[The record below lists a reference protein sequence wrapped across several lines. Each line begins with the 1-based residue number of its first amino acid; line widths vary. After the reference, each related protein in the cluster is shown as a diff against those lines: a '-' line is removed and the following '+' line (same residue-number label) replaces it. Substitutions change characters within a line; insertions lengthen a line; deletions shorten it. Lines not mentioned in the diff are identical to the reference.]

1 MRLPTYLAWHSLAA
15 RVRNEMGAA
24 APVKADALPS
34 VCQRKVVKTNPK
46 GAKTECLFADG
57 TSILV
62 SNFLASFIRD
72 GDELL
77 FPLEHEAVDA
87 GTQIYIRKTNPEE
100 RRWDVFQ
107 AEIGY
112 ATQPRKDKRN
122 NLFVSAEVPDSQLGI
137 SAISLRC
144 EALRD
149 YFYVGNRRRGWD
161 RQSSFYE
168 LLQVNPKM
176 SPAELRLA
184 FKLRTLEL
192 NIAHAPAGDLR
203 ALNRAFNILARPQLR
218 ACYDAL
224 LNDPTSPALFP
235 YGGFGSLLVA
245 GDISRDGSTF
255 YASRI
260 LSFLPEQEFK
270 HFRAPLRKV
279 TFYTDH
285 AILRNSRRKLEV
297 FFDQT
302 SLPLLWD
309 SSWNQWKHL
318 LGAKIGIKA
327 TFVQSGKYQQRAGA
341 WHLAQWETALPS
353 RLEVALPSNI
363 AEQIAEA
370 RQIHHRFGEF
380 AEALD
385 LIRARIE
392 SAPVERADLRK
403 LCTELGIP
411 ADFDI
416 SLITWKPDYDAFY
429 YKQLCKRARRLYL
442 FQSEYIFD
450 LEKAVIIETPQLGH
464 ATYLFSKPVNMTAFL
479 SVYGSVTKD
488 DIRRNLGNLAERLGF
503 LGRLI
508 HGLSPQRWL
517 KDLKLR
523 MGESIDYALSED

>member
-1 MRLPTYLAWHSLAA
+1 MSAAVSVKGNPLP
-15 RVRNEMGAA
+15 N
-24 APVKADALPS
+24 

-46 GAKTECLFADG
+46 GTKTECLFADG
-57 TSILV
+57 TSLLV
-62 SNFLASFIRD
+62 SNFVASFIRA

-77 FPLEHEAVDA
+77 FPLGHEAAAV
-87 GTQIYIRKTNPEE
+87 GTQIYIRKTHPEA

-107 AEIGY
+107 AEVGY
-112 ATQPRKDKRN
+112 ATQARKDKRN
-122 NLFVSAEVPDSQLGI
+122 NLFVSGEVPDSQLGI
-137 SAISLRC
+137 SAINLRC

-168 LLQVNPKM
+168 LLRVNPRV

-192 NIAHAPAGDLR
+192 RTTHAATGDLR
-203 ALNRAFNILARPQLR
+203 ALERAFNILAHPQLR

-260 LSFLPEQEFK
+260 LSFLPEQKFK
-270 HFRAPLRKV
+270 HFRAPLRRV
-279 TFYTDH
+279 AFYNDR
-285 AILRNSRRKLEV
+285 AIYRDPHRKLEV
-297 FFDQT
+297 LFDQT

-309 SSWNQWKHL
+309 SSWNQWKHR
-318 LGAKIGIKA
+318 LGTEIGVKA
-327 TFVQSGKYQQRAGA
+327 TFVHGGKYYHRADA
-341 WHLAQWETALPS
+341 WNLAQWETALPS
-353 RLEVALPSNI
+353 RIEVALPSNI
-363 AEQIAEA
+363 VEQIADA
-370 RQIHHRFGEF
+370 RKTHHRLGEF
-380 AEALD
+380 SEALG

-392 SAPVERADLRK
+392 SAPVERTDLQK
-403 LCTELGIP
+403 LCAELGIP

-429 YKQLCKRARRLYL
+429 YKQLSKRAGRLYL

-450 LEKAVIIETPQLGH
+450 LESAVIIETPRLGH
-464 ATYLFSKPVNMTAFL
+464 ATYLFSKPINMTGFL
-479 SVYGSVTKD
+479 ALYGSVTKD
-488 DIRRNLGNLAERLGF
+488 DIRHNRSNVAERLGF

-508 HGLSPQRWL
+508 HGLNPRGWL
-517 KDLKLR
+517 KELKLR
-523 MGESIDYALSED
+523 FGEAVDYAAAELSD

>member
-1 MRLPTYLAWHSLAA
+1 MCAA
-15 RVRNEMGAA
+15 GS
-24 APVKADALPS
+24 VKADALS
-34 VCQRKVVKTNPK
+34 NVCQRKVVKTNPA

-62 SNFLASFIRD
+62 SNFVASFIRG

-77 FPLEHEAVDA
+77 FPLGHEAADA
-87 GTQIYIRKTNPEE
+87 GTQICIRKTHPEE
-100 RRWDVFQ
+100 RRSEVFQ

-122 NLFVSAEVPDSQLGI
+122 NLFVSAEVPDSPLGI

-149 YFYVGNRRRGWD
+149 YFYVGNRRLGWSQ
-161 RQSSFYE
+161 QSSFYD
-168 LLQVNPKM
+168 LLRVNAKA
-176 SPAELRLA
+176 SRAELRLA

-192 NIAHAPAGDLR
+192 RTTHAPTGDLR
-203 ALNRAFNILARPQLR
+203 ALERAFNILACPELR
-218 ACYDAL
+218 GCYDAL
-224 LNDPTSPALFP
+224 LNDPTSPTLFP

-260 LSFLPEQEFK
+260 LSFLPEQKFK

-279 TFYTDH
+279 AFYNDR
-285 AILRNSRRKLEV
+285 AIYRDSRRKLEV
-297 FFDQT
+297 LFDQT

-318 LGAKIGIKA
+318 LGTKIGIKA
-327 TFVQSGKYQQRAGA
+327 TFIQSGKYQQHAEAPRLG
-341 WHLAQWETALPS
+341 QWETALPS
-353 RLEVALPSNI
+353 RIEVALPANI

-370 RQIHHRFGEF
+370 RKTHHHFGQF

-385 LIRARIE
+385 QIRARIE
-392 SAPVERADLRK
+392 SAPVERADLQK
-403 LCTELGIP
+403 LCAELGIP

-429 YKQLCKRARRLYL
+429 YKQLSKRARRLYL

-450 LEKAVIIETPQLGH
+450 LERAVVVETPQLGH
-464 ATYLFSKPVNMTAFL
+464 ATYLFSSPANMTEFL
-479 SVYGSVTKD
+479 TIYGRAARE
-488 DIRRNLGNLAERLGF
+488 DIRRNRGNVAERLGF
-503 LGRLI
+503 LGRLN
-508 HGLSPQRWL
+508 HGHNPQDWIEE
-517 KDLKLR
+517 LR
-523 MGESIDYALSED
+523 VRLGEAVDYTETFDSIF

>member
-1 MRLPTYLAWHSLAA
+1 MR
-15 RVRNEMGAA
+15 AA
-24 APVKADALPS
+24 ATVEADAVPS
-34 VCQRKVVKTNPK
+34 VCQRKVVTTNPT

-62 SNFLASFIRD
+62 SNFLASFMRP

-77 FPLEHEAVDA
+77 FPLGHEAAAA
-87 GTQIYIRKTNPEE
+87 GTQIYIRKTHPKE
-100 RRWDVFQ
+100 RRWDFFQ

-112 ATQPRKDKRN
+112 TTQPRKDKRN

-137 SAISLRC
+137 SAINLRC
-144 EALRD
+144 AALRD
-149 YFYVGNRRRGWD
+149 YFYVGNRRCGWD

-168 LLQVNPKM
+168 QIRVNPKV
-176 SPAELRLA
+176 SPTELRLA

-192 NIAHAPAGDLR
+192 GTAHAPTGDLR
-203 ALNRAFNILARPQLR
+203 ALNRAFNILGRPELR
-218 ACYDAL
+218 SCYDAL
-224 LNDPTSPALFP
+224 LSDPTSPALFP

-260 LSFLPEQEFK
+260 LSFLPKQKSK

-279 TFYTDH
+279 AFYNDR
-285 AILRNSRRKLEV
+285 AIYRDSRRKLEV
-297 FFDQT
+297 HFDQT
-302 SLPLLWD
+302 LLPLLWD

-318 LGAKIGIKA
+318 LGTKIGVKA
-327 TFVQSGKYQQRAGA
+327 TFIQSGKYQQHAGA

-353 RLEVALPSNI
+353 RIEVALPSNI
-363 AEQIAEA
+363 VEQIAEA
-370 RQIHHRFGEF
+370 RKTHHRFGEF

-392 SAPVERADLRK
+392 SGPVERADLRK

-429 YKQLCKRARRLYL
+429 YKQLLKRARRLYL

-523 MGESIDYALSED
+523 MGESVD